1 MFDVSGNVWEWQFT
15 STGGTNRGI
24 RGGGWGNDSSYMTV
38 GGVYSSAPS
47 RIDSDVGFRL
57 ARTAL

>member
-24 RGGGWGNDSSYMTV
+24 RGGGWVDDSSYMAV
-38 GGVYSSAPS
+38 SIVFSIAPS
-47 RIDSDVGFRL
+47 YIGTSLGFRL
-57 ARTAL
+57 ARTSL